1 MTGLPGFNYPAFEA
15 AADTLRRHALAVTS
29 PHELHQGD
37 TGRPWSYYLRRDLAA
52 MLDCDTIVLLP
63 GWQNSSGVALELT
76 VARALDMPTVE
87 YADLLA
93 TLRRPVDTR
102 ARRTARPGTV
112 GGVR

>member
-1 MTGLPGFNYPAFEA
+1 MTGIAEFNYPAFVA
-15 AADTLRRHALAVTS
+15 ASATLRKHGLAVTS

-63 GWQNSSGVALELT
+63 GWQNSSGVALELH
-76 VARALDMPTVE
+76 VARALNMPTVE

-102 ARRTARPGTV
+102 TRRTTRPGTV
-112 GGVR
+112 GGAR